1 MNEIIKYYS
10 CDDCEYIMRED
21 KRHKRS
27 HGGYDCLKCGG
38 EVQECHKA
46 DYEKVLSLWR
56 DLNQ

>member
-46 DYEKVLSLWR
+46 DYEKAIR
-56 DLNQ
+56 ENKA